1 MTKEEIKK
9 IIDNTKVYVNGK
21 SKEIQEK
28 LFSFGYRWPDGN
40 YTEVCNEDDP
50 FLLIYDDGYISNA
63 NDMCYFT
70 EHENREISADEILS
84 IEVTEPSY
92 RPFKDKDEC
101 LDEPSSGRL
110 EDGIYIIDCKGHA
123 DRYVGED
130 TEIINDTAYIGIV
143 QGSHSV
149 AISLHDVS
157 MDEVTLTKKVYK
169 EDNGGYIDRYM
180 DAVQDWD
187 GKGNTERLKQIGLNP
202 AIQLKDGEYIP
213 TLAELYLICLNQ
225 KAINAAMRFVGGQE
239 LKGWYWSSTECSADS
254 AWLLSLFDGFAGIL
268 AKAEYVLRVRP
279 VSAF

>member
-1 MTKEEIKK
+1 MTREEIRNFVENAK
-9 IIDNTKVYVNGK
+9 ITV
-21 SKEIQEK
+21 
-28 LFSFGYRWPDGN
+28 
-40 YTEVCNEDDP
+40 
-50 FLLIYDDGYISNA
+50 
-63 NDMCYFT
+63 
-70 EHENREISADEILS
+70 DEILS
-84 IEVTEPSY
+84 LRMTEPHY
-92 RPFKDKDEC
+92 RPFKNRDEC

-180 DAVQDWD
+180 DAVQDWQ
-187 GKGNTERLKQIGLNP
+187 GKQNTEHLQAVGLNP
-202 AIQLKDGEYIP
+202 AIQLRDGKYIP
-213 TLAELYLICLNQ
+213 TLAELYLICLNR

-239 LKGWYWSSTECSADS
+239 LAGWYWSSTEFSAAY
-254 AWLLSLFDGFAGIL
+254 AWYLNLNTGYAGSHS
-268 AKAEYVLRVRP
+268 KATATYRVRP
-279 VSAF
+279 VSAFLQNA